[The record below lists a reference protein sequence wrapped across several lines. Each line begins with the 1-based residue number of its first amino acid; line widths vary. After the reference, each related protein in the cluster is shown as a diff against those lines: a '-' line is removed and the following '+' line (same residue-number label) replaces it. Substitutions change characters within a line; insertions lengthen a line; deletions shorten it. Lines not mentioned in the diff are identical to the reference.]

1 LETSRPRK
9 VFASLKKK
17 LDIQSEVIA
26 AHSDRVIFTF
36 LTTTIVLE
44 KKRNTYIHIVV
55 GELFYGCD
63 ISFNVAR

>member
-1 LETSRPRK
+1 
-9 VFASLKKK
+9 